1 MCILNTEGCNI
12 FENLS
17 SEEYSEAL
25 DLLRNN
31 ILATDLASHFRSA
44 DEQRMLTSEGYD
56 KSNRKHQ
63 KILHAMFMTCCDL
76 NDQTKNWRV
85 SKQTA
90 VIFLIQIVYNYFPHS
105 GSKARTFGPRRNEQ
119 SSAKMFTL
127 LPLWKNIILST
138 TMSGVRHHF

>member
-1 MCILNTEGCNI
+1 MCIINTDGCNI

-17 SEEYSEAL
+17 KEEYGEAL

-31 ILATDLASHFRSA
+31 ILATDLASHFRSVE
-44 DEQRMLTSEGYD
+44 EQRQVTREGYN
-56 KSNRKHQ
+56 KKNPKHQ

-90 VIFLIQIVYNYFPHS
+90 VSFRNLINKSTH
-105 GSKARTFGPRRNEQ
+105 
-119 SSAKMFTL
+119 
-127 LPLWKNIILST
+127 IILSIFKFYPLFA
-138 TMSGVRHHF
+138 SGTNIR

>member
-31 ILATDLASHFRSA
+31 ILATDLASHFRSVE
-44 DEQRMLTSEGYD
+44 EQREVTKQGYN
-56 KSNRKHQ
+56 KNNPKHQ

-90 VIFLIQIVYNYFPHS
+90 VITLEPY
-105 GSKARTFGPRRNEQ
+105 
-119 SSAKMFTL
+119 SS
-127 LPLWKNIILST
+127 
-138 TMSGVRHHF
+138 

>member
-1 MCILNTEGCNI
+1 MVFVKMLLSTINLFFFFYYFQRHHLAQSMCILNTDGCNI

-31 ILATDLASHFRSA
+31 ILATDLASHFRSSK
-44 DEQRMLTSEGYD
+44 EQTMLTKEGYD
-56 KSNRKHQ
+56 KNNPKHQ
-63 KILHAMFMTCCDL
+63 KILHAMFMTSCDL

-90 VIFLIQIVYNYFPHS
+90 VN
-105 GSKARTFGPRRNEQ
+105 
-119 SSAKMFTL
+119 
-127 LPLWKNIILST
+127 
-138 TMSGVRHHF
+138 

>member
-1 MCILNTEGCNI
+1 MCIINTEGCNI
-12 FENLS
+12 FENLK

-31 ILATDLASHFRSA
+31 ILATDLASHFRGIE
-44 DEQRMLTSEGYD
+44 EQRELTKQGYQ
-56 KSNRKHQ
+56 KNNSKHQ

-90 VIFLIQIVYNYFPHS
+90 VKI
-105 GSKARTFGPRRNEQ
+105 
-119 SSAKMFTL
+119 
-127 LPLWKNIILST
+127 
-138 TMSGVRHHF
+138 